1 MGRYRVKL
9 PFDLDEWSPGGES
22 RPIRLA
28 KPYAG
33 ADYGQHF
40 PLHEGT
46 EVMLSFV
53 QGNPDRPYISGVM
66 HDSSHADHIDQQ
78 WNTRNVIRTWA
89 NNKLRMEDKQNQ
101 EHIKLATDYGKS
113 QLNLGHIVNS
123 ERDKRGDNGEGF
135 ELRSDSWGA
144 VRAGKGLF
152 LSADAQNGAQG
163 NTLDMDEAIAQL
175 EQALSLAKSL
185 NKAAHTA
192 KNEATAAEAQAGRLK
207 DAFKDLQQA
216 GIIQSAPAGIA
227 SATAQSQLHTAGEH
241 IHLISGADTNIS
253 SGKNITAHAADSL
266 NLFAQSDGMKLQANQ
281 GKVAIQAQNDEMQ
294 LNALKDTTMT
304 SSAGKITIAAKEEIL
319 LTSGGGYIKIAN
331 GEVEIGCPTMV
342 RVKCAGFAVTGPGN
356 VDYTFLRQPICTAC
370 LIEAAKNGSAFVLR
384 D

>member
-1 MGRYRVKL
+1 
-9 PFDLDEWSPGGES
+9 
-22 RPIRLA
+22 
-28 KPYAG
+28 
-33 ADYGQHF
+33 
-40 PLHEGT
+40 
-46 EVMLSFV
+46 MLGFV

-78 WNTRNVIRTWA
+78 WNTRNVIRTRA
-89 NNKLRMEDKQNQ
+89 NNKLRMEDKQNE

-135 ELRSDSWGA
+135 ELRTDSWGA

-163 NTLDMDEAIAQL
+163 AVHDQDAAIAQL

-185 NKAAHTA
+185 NKAAKVA
-192 KNEATAAEAQAGRLK
+192 KSEGTLSDEQERRLNHCIKELKEAVIL
-207 DAFKDLQQA
+207 
-216 GIIQSAPAGIA
+216 ISSPAGIA

-241 IHLISGADTNIS
+241 LHLISGADTNIS
-253 SGKNITAHAADSL
+253 SGKNFTAHAAESL
-266 NLFAQSDGMKLQANQ
+266 NLFAQSGGMKMQANQ
-281 GKVAIQAQNDEMQ
+281 GKVVIQAQNDEMQ

-304 SSAGKITIAAKEEIL
+304 SSAGKITIAAKDEIL

-342 RVKCAGFAVTGPGN
+342 RVKCAGFAVT
-356 VDYTFLRQPICTAC
+356 
-370 LIEAAKNGSAFVLR
+370 S
-384 D
+384 